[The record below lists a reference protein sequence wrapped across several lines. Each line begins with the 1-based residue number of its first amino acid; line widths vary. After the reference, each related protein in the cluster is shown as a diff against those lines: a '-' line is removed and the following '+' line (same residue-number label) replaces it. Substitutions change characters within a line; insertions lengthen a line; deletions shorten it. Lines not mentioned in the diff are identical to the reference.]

1 MENYLKKL
9 LKTSE
14 PRIFLVD
21 STYAEEKTRQL
32 VAANKAAAASILKR
46 LQAEITQSLDS
57 QVSSIKIQSGRISY
71 DK

>member
-46 LQAEITQSLDS
+46 LQLS
-57 QVSSIKIQSGRISY
+57 
-71 DK
+71 